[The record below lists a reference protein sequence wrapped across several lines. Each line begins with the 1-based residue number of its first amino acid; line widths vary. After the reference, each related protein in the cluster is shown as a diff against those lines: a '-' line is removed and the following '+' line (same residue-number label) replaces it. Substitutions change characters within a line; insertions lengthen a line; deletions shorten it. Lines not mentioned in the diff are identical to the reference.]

1 MLKMK
6 ITMKK
11 ISAPAALADLLHDV
25 PDLLAQAL
33 VLPSHLGVGRVTMI
47 FFSKEKQSRR
57 RGCNQILDSLTRISD
72 FILDVST
79 KF

>member
-1 MLKMK
+1 
-6 ITMKK
+6 MKK

-25 PDLLAQAL
+25 PDLFAQAL

-47 FFSKEKQSRR
+47 FFQKRNNLGE
-57 RGCNQILDSLTRISD
+57 GVAI
-72 FILDVST
+72 

>member
-1 MLKMK
+1 
-6 ITMKK
+6 MKK

-47 FFSKEKQSRR
+47 FFKRETISEKALQSNSRL
-57 RGCNQILDSLTRISD
+57 LD
-72 FILDVST
+72 
-79 KF
+79 

>member
-1 MLKMK
+1 MAVK
-6 ITMKK
+6 IRMMK

-33 VLPSHLGVGRVTMI
+33 VLPSHLGVGRVMMI
-47 FFSKEKQSRR
+47 FFQKRNNLGE
-57 RGCNQILDSLTRISD
+57 GVAI
-72 FILDVST
+72 